1 MTLMLNNDNG
11 RSFIDINVCTSN
23 VYGLKLLTFNGVI
36 YTLHFSL
43 THTYNSQMSTITRSW
58 FVKFSLD
65 GCCGEKMECT
75 RGIRQRK
82 PSTGSHRTD
91 STIST
96 ITRNGKPSDV
106 SRRNDPTM
114 STITRNGFVKFC
126 LDGRC
131 GKKVKFVKAWVVS
144 QTHVSARSRK
154 VKTGKPRKKTYVN
167 RLCAC
172 GDMYCNHISKFLGS
186 MITEKCSY
194 QNPEQYNKDANKQL
208 RCEKIRNHLV
218 TCRKKRNDLF
228 TTPVPTDPPKH
239 GRFNEIHYSILFLMR
254 AVKRSKRRIPE
265 SMDVG
270 VAKETNM
277 FREDLV
283 RYYKHYRK
291 ERVVV
296 VPTLNAHQA
305 VQVYIMF

>member
-1 MTLMLNNDNG
+1 M
-11 RSFIDINVCTSN
+11 
-23 VYGLKLLTFNGVI
+23 
-36 YTLHFSL
+36 YTIIR
-43 THTYNSQMSTITRSW
+43 NS

-65 GCCGEKMECT
+65 GHCGKKILFTCDT
-75 RGIRQRK
+75 CQRK
-82 PSTGSHRTD
+82 PS
-91 STIST
+91 
-96 ITRNGKPSDV
+96 DV
-106 SRRNDPTM
+106 ARRNDPTM
-114 STITRNGFVKFC
+114 CTITRNGSVKFS

-167 RLCAC
+167 RPCAC
-172 GDMYCNHISKFLGS
+172 GDMYCNRISKFLGT

-194 QNPEQYNKDANKQL
+194 QNPDQYNKDANKQL
-208 RCEKIRNHLV
+208 RSEKIHNLLI
-218 TCRKKRNDLF
+218 TCRKTRNDLF

-270 VAKETNM
+270 LAKETNM

-305 VQVYIMF
+305 IQVYIMF

>member
-1 MTLMLNNDNG
+1 MDRNG
-11 RSFIDINVCTSN
+11 
-23 VYGLKLLTFNGVI
+23 
-36 YTLHFSL
+36 
-43 THTYNSQMSTITRSW
+43 

-65 GCCGEKMECT
+65 GRCGKKTMFTCVT
-75 RGIRQRK
+75 CQRK
-82 PSTGSHRTD
+82 H
-91 STIST
+91 
-96 ITRNGKPSDV
+96 SDV
-106 SRRNDPTM
+106 PRRNDPTM
-114 STITRNGFVKFC
+114 STISRNGFVKFC

-144 QTHVSARSRK
+144 QTHVCARSRK
-154 VKTGKPRKKTYVN
+154 VKTGKFRKKSYVN
-167 RLCAC
+167 RPCAC

-208 RCEKIRNHLV
+208 RCEKIHNQLV
-218 TCRKKRNDLF
+218 TCRKTRNDLF

-305 VQVYIMF
+305 IQVYIMFW

>member
-1 MTLMLNNDNG
+1 MNRNG
-11 RSFIDINVCTSN
+11 
-23 VYGLKLLTFNGVI
+23 
-36 YTLHFSL
+36 
-43 THTYNSQMSTITRSW
+43 

-65 GCCGEKMECT
+65 GHCGKKTLFTCVT
-75 RGIRQRK
+75 CQRK
-82 PSTGSHRTD
+82 H
-91 STIST
+91 
-96 ITRNGKPSDV
+96 SDV
-106 SRRNDPTM
+106 PRRNDPTM
-114 STITRNGFVKFC
+114 STISRNGFVKFC

-144 QTHVSARSRK
+144 QTHVCTRSRK
-154 VKTGKPRKKTYVN
+154 VKTGKFRKESYVN
-167 RLCAC
+167 RPCAC

-208 RCEKIRNHLV
+208 RCEKIHNQLV
-218 TCRKKRNDLF
+218 TCRKTRNDLF

-305 VQVYIMF
+305 IQVYIMFW